1 MGYNMYLKT
10 FSNFLFTFIK
20 ISKKLV
26 FSLILFSLILLLFS
40 SSFAQDTS
48 KSSST
53 KFEQTLF
60 EPLDEEISEVELPE
74 TQDEKSLGISI
85 SPRFED
91 FITRDTIRLRNRIQ
105 YGITDNLEIRTEI
118 VAYSG
123 NFIKN
128 NWDTGIANGLIGLK
142 YKFKT
147 WPNFANIRSST
158 GINVRFPLGS
168 PPKEIFG
175 QYTSYSPYI
184 VFARFLNSLPQ
195 VETFFNAQMNIVS
208 NTPFRGDT
216 SEKRPDN
223 SIGLTFGG
231 VYYSSKSLRYSLDL
245 SYRTTKITGGD
256 DESLFITPGI
266 YWNIPTNYTRFAPGT
281 WQIAAG
287 VEIPITKEDENYTIY
302 TRIKWNFDFYRKT
315 IRFIKNKEE

>member
-1 MGYNMYLKT
+1 MDLKS
-10 FSNFLFTFIK
+10 FRYFLFRSNKIIK
-20 ISKKLV
+20 ELV
-26 FSLILFSLILLLFS
+26 ILLILFNSITLFPS
-40 SSFAQDTS
+40 SSFARDTS
-48 KSSST
+48 RSSST
-53 KFEQTLF
+53 KFEETLF
-60 EPLDEEISEVELPE
+60 EPLDEGISEVELPE

-91 FITRDTIRLRNRIQ
+91 FITRDTVRLRNRIQ
-105 YGITDNLEIRTEI
+105 YGITDNLEIRAEV

-142 YKFKT
+142 YKFKN

-168 PPKEIFG
+168 SPKEIFG
-175 QYTSYSPYI
+175 EYTYYSPYI
-184 VFARFLNSLPQ
+184 VFARFLDSLPQ

-216 SEKRPDN
+216 NEKRPDN
-223 SIGLTFGG
+223 SIGLTVGG
-231 VYYSSKSLRYSLDL
+231 IYYSGKSLRYSLDL
-245 SYRTTKITGGD
+245 SYRTTKITGGNN
-256 DESLFITPGI
+256 ESLFITPGI
-266 YWNIPTNYTRFAPGT
+266 YWNIPTHYTRFAPGT
-281 WQIAAG
+281 WQVAAG
-287 VEIPITKEDENYTIY
+287 VEIPITKEDENYAIY

-315 IRFIKNKEE
+315 IRFIRNKEE